1 MEATRAATR
10 AMLDHLV
17 RSYGLS
23 RQEAYVLCSVAVDLK
38 ISEVV
43 DAPNWIVFAYLP
55 LVLFG

>member
-43 DAPNWIVFAYLP
+43 DAPNWIVSAYLP